1 VSPAPASPAA
11 SAPRRWARTRLPL
24 AAVVLVA
31 IAVLAVRFLG
41 AAGARAQA
49 MRVEACQAINPQE
62 MKPPLAV
69 GAEAPNFEL
78 ADKSGKKV
86 SLHSLRGKPV
96 LLNFW
101 ATWCAPC
108 VEEMP
113 SLENLKKRVGDALQ
127 IVTVSVDEEWALVDK
142 FFPKGTALP
151 VLLDTSKEVPKRYG
165 SDKYPETFLIDSQ
178 GKIRQLF
185 YQVKWD
191 GAEAALC
198 LENLH

>member
-1 VSPAPASPAA
+1 MTKSRSRMALVAGI
-11 SAPRRWARTRLPL
+11 
-24 AAVVLVA
+24 VLVTGFFA
-31 IAVLAVRFLG
+31 ARFLQ
-41 AAGARAQA
+41 AAGTRAAA
-49 MRVEACQAINPQE
+49 MRAEACQALGPQP
-62 MKPPLAV
+62 MAASLHP
-69 GAEAPNFEL
+69 GMEAPDFEL
-78 ADKSGKKV
+78 ADASGKKI
-86 SLHSLRGKPV
+86 SLRSLRGRPV

-113 SLENLKKRVGDALQ
+113 SLENLHKRVGDELAV
-127 IVTVSVDEEWALVDK
+127 VTVSVDEDWAAVKK
-142 FFPKGTALP
+142 FFPRGTSLP

-165 SDKYPETFLIDSQ
+165 SEKYPETFLIDSR
-178 GKIRQLF
+178 GKLTQLL